1 MEAFTF
7 YNPTRVISGVG
18 MIRNIGKELKND
30 GVKSCLMVAGGGS
43 IKENGVY
50 NQVLESLREH
60 QVEFHEIWGVQPNP
74 TLEKVLEIV
83 SLAKEKQVDA
93 ILAVGG
99 GSVIDS
105 AKTAAAGVF
114 LQNPWSAFIGKEKI
128 DKALPLYTV
137 LTLSATGSEMNG
149 SAVIT
154 NSGTKQ
160 KFGISST
167 RLYPRLSI
175 IDPAVQCSLPFKQTA
190 NGAIDS
196 MAHIL
201 EYYFADDKA
210 ISTLAVSDALLKTIV
225 DMTDR
230 LKLNPGDLL
239 ARGNLAWCA
248 SLALNGLTSVGLK
261 GGDWACHQ
269 IEHAFSALHPDIS
282 HGEGLGVIFPAW
294 IEYMSEKD
302 HTRFLRWSKNTW
314 GEENV
319 ARGVHRFREK
329 IENWG
334 LATSL
339 RDLGI
344 KETELTE
351 IVRLIMVTPRIG
363 AVSKFNSNDVES
375 LLMLAY

>member
-1 MEAFTF
+1 MEAFTY

-18 MIRNIGKELKND
+18 MVRNIGMELKNAR
-30 GVKSCLMVAGGGS
+30 VASCLMVAGGGS
-43 IKENGVY
+43 IKSNGVY
-50 NQVLESLREH
+50 DQVMESLNKH
-60 QVEFHEIWGVQPNP
+60 QIQLHEIWGVRPNP

-83 SLAKEKQVDA
+83 SLAKETQVDA

-105 AKTAAAGVF
+105 AKAAAAGIF
-114 LQNPWSAFIGKEKI
+114 MSNPWLAFSGEEKI
-128 DKALPLYTV
+128 HQALPLYTV

-149 SAVIT
+149 NAVIT
-154 NSGTKQ
+154 NTETKQ
-160 KFGISST
+160 KLGIFSP
-167 RLYPRLSI
+167 LLFPRLSI

-210 ISTLAVSDALLKTIV
+210 ISTLAVSDALLKTII

-230 LKLNPGDLL
+230 LRLNPGDLL

-248 SLALNGLTSVGLK
+248 TLALNGITGVGLK

-269 IEHAFSALHPDIS
+269 IEHVFSALHPDIA

-302 HTRFLRWSKNTW
+302 PSRFLRWAKNIW
-314 GEENV
+314 DEENV
-319 ARGVHRFREK
+319 ARGVHRFRDK
-329 IENWG
+329 IESWG

-351 IVRLIMVTPRIG
+351 IVSLIMTTPRIG
-363 AVSKFNSNDVES
+363 AISKFTSADVES